1 MIFELVACNL
11 LCDMELLIAFEEGD
25 SLFGGL
31 IDLLFVGFATGPY
44 RISEFFEPG
53 DDILG
58 DFEFEVR
65 DIFVLDVFDG
75 GLDKSAID
83 ALGEHGAGFE
93 NEAHLVFGEDLS
105 GGEVL
110 VKQKLPGEIN
120 FIVPVEHS
128 RDFLRGQSLKLL
140 LRNELKPAA
149 QFEKLA
155 VVRTLLPQLLDVPDE
170 HRLVALRPHVVDL
183 CLLELL
189 HEQRLVCQLDL
200 LVLNVHS
207 RIARV

>member
-11 LCDMELLIAFEEGD
+11 LRDMELLVAFKEGD

-31 IDLLFVGFATGPY
+31 IDMLFVGFATGPY
-44 RISEFFEPG
+44 GISEFFEPC

-58 DFEFEVR
+58 DFEFEVG
-65 DIFVLDVFDG
+65 DIFVLDIFDG
-75 GLDKSAID
+75 SFDKSAINT
-83 ALGEHGAGFE
+83 LGEHGTGFE
-93 NEAHLVFGEDLS
+93 DEAHLLFGKDLS

-110 VKQKLPGEIN
+110 VKKKLPGKIN

-128 RDFLRGQSLKLL
+128 GDFLRGQSLKLL
-140 LRNELKPAA
+140 LRNELKPPA

-155 VVRTLLPQLLDVPDE
+155 VFRTLLPQLLDVPDE
-170 HRLVALRPHVVDL
+170 HCLVALRPYVVDL

-189 HEQRLVCQLDL
+189 HEQ
-200 LVLNVHS
+200 
-207 RIARV
+207 